1 MVRSL
6 TLAGLSVKKS
16 LEDSLLL
23 STTSL
28 PSTSSLKRK
37 RPEGDTG
44 DGELDGDDEEG
55 GIVGCSLFLPPAE
68 ARGALR
74 PEHIQ
79 DAFSRMQGDWSHHR
93 SAGMRN
99 WRGGL
104 VRTRVSLI

>member
-16 LEDSLLL
+16 LEDIEDYSIGSKRKATGSLGG
-23 STTSL
+23 SAEKRRREDSPTDEYSL
-28 PSTSSLKRK
+28 PVN
-37 RPEGDTG
+37 P
-44 DGELDGDDEEG
+44 
-55 GIVGCSLFLPPAE
+55 LFLPPPE
-68 ARGALR
+68 ARTPLQ

-79 DAFSRMQGDWSHHR
+79 NAFSRMQGDWVHKR